1 MEVEVGGPDT
11 TDKNDTLIKPSAVK
25 ATGQFIKFQTA
36 NENVKPTENET
47 SVTDRSETDEKSEN
61 STPKYPEGKLCGWLI
76 ITARGLI
83 KTNRQRWCVYGDK
96 TCKLYYYRSQN
107 DIVPLGEID
116 ISRATFHFE
125 PTVDKPGAFQ
135 IRSDNREHVLD
146 ASNRHTMMY
155 WLQEL
160 QKRRRIYNSNQSS
173 KLTRPVKQGRGHDVV
188 KCIKDVS
195 VLNRACKQNPTL
207 YALAVCA
214 RSNNLSTKHAA
225 YGVLND
231 VCRIPTHLFQFIKY
245 CEEMSGH
252 ESGWGR
258 SHRKAISQWYKQF
271 GQVDPHGRKNP
282 LKLAYLVTKFRRR
295 FKWSHKDVIRLA
307 HVRSRNKAIRMTLQY
322 ALGKTV
328 EDADSTMSTEAS
340 EVRDFLI
347 AVHNAKHCSL
357 EKDEE
362 KLCEY
367 IVLHQLSW
375 EHVPNLFLKYSVKVW
390 ETLFRLMP
398 MTAMIRNLGKMTS
411 LDGKPGAD
419 FWVSLV
425 EARLLDDLQLASA
438 RIHPLTL
445 LIAMKHYEQGA
456 QRNKK
461 ISWDPNPRIIEA
473 LKNAFIRNTKVTQ
486 PQGRKYLM
494 AISVGENMQKPICGS
509 TITAGEAAAAMVY
522 STIQTEDVEVIL
534 FTNKIEEAVTANIN
548 RGEDLQSIVKKIYQ
562 IQPETKSNYTK
573 QDLSIP
579 FKWAAEGRKKFDA
592 IMVFTDSITSCG
604 FIHPAEA
611 LKQYTQ
617 YMAIPDYRFVV
628 VAMTSD
634 KYSVAAPDSVH
645 NLDVVGFD
653 TLTPGLIME
662 FVENSQQRHIVNN
675 DITLHAE
682 EDLFIDIH

>member
-1 MEVEVGGPDT
+1 MDGMEVDPHIQPQGDPTHQSEPLLGYSQIQNVAGGYVFEVSDI
-11 TDKNDTLIKPSAVK
+11 DKLKRFLCLGTELGYYK
-25 ATGQFIKFQTA
+25 ANSIHRKF
-36 NENVKPTENET
+36 
-47 SVTDRSETDEKSEN
+47 SRSEVQAIDR
-61 STPKYPEGKLCGWLI
+61 LI
-76 ITARGLI
+76 QQG
-83 KTNRQRWCVYGDK
+83 
-96 TCKLYYYRSQN
+96 
-107 DIVPLGEID
+107 
-116 ISRATFHFE
+116 
-125 PTVDKPGAFQ
+125 PG
-135 IRSDNREHVLD
+135 R
-146 ASNRHTMMY
+146 
-155 WLQEL
+155 
-160 QKRRRIYNSNQSS
+160 
-173 KLTRPVKQGRGHDVV
+173 DVV

-214 RSNNLSTKHAA
+214 RSNDPSTKHAA
-225 YGVLND
+225 YSVLND

-252 ESGWGR
+252 ETGWGR
-258 SHRKAISQWYKQF
+258 AHRKAISQWYKHF
-271 GQVDPHGRKNP
+271 GEVDPHGRKNP

-340 EVRDFLI
+340 EVRDFLM

-357 EKDEE
+357 EKDED

-375 EHVPNLFLKYSVKVW
+375 EHVPNQFLKYSVKVW
-390 ETLFRLMP
+390 KALFRLMP

-411 LDGKPGAD
+411 LDIHKGKPEAD
-419 FWVSLV
+419 FWVTLV
-425 EARLLDDLQLASA
+425 EARLLDDVQLASA

-445 LIAMKHYEQGA
+445 LIAMNHYKQGA
-456 QRNKK
+456 QRNHK
-461 ISWDPNPRIIEA
+461 IEWTPIHRITEA
-473 LKNAFIRNTKVTQ
+473 LKNAFIRNTRIIQ
-486 PQGRKYLM
+486 PKGRKYLM
-494 AISVGENMQKPICGS
+494 AISVGENMQKSICGS

-534 FTNKIEEAVTANIN
+534 FTNKIEEALTANIK
-548 RGEDLQSIVKKIYQ
+548 REDGLQSIVQKIYQ
-562 IQPETKSNYTK
+562 IPPETKSKYTQ
-573 QDLSIP
+573 QDLSVP

-653 TLTPGLIME
+653 TMTPGIIME
-662 FVENSQQRHIVNN
+662 FVENSQQRYIENR
-675 DITLHAE
+675 DFILHAD